1 MTDLIY
7 ASALYTIIFNVMPAT
22 NSLKRICLFLQ
33 LFCFVPL
40 ILVDHIHFQYNGILM
55 GILLFCV
62 VFTCRKQKIHLTQT
76 FSTLV
81 LMKHLFVPMAPL
93 FGCVLLRICLDE
105 EKSFFSGCLSLLPS
119 VLIAVA
125 NLIFAFGPFVA
136 FGGISQLTQIFSRLF
151 PFGRGLVH
159 AYWAPNLWAFYIFL
173 DKILLFLCKR
183 LKLPLSADLSNA
195 LSSSSGKVGVYGLAF
210 FPQISAGHCLFMT
223 LIAVLVASW
232 WLFKREVTVKNV
244 CRSLVF
250 VSLSSF
256 MFGYHVHEKAILIPL
271 LLQTLLVH
279 DSAEDQFLFLSLTM
293 SGVISLFPL
302 IPGQMELLIKGMFR
316 RFRFFLLSFF
326 FGRFTIG
333 FIYGAQFVVLNF
345 VEESDGFQDS
355 DNCYSIIIGCFLV
368 LRDFPQFIAFFL
380 SFSLIDDSF
389 SLLFCCERVLLA
401 SSRLHAT
408 KKL

>member
-1 MTDLIY
+1 
-7 ASALYTIIFNVMPAT
+7 MPTT
-22 NSLKRICLFLQ
+22 NSLRRICLFLQ

-62 VFTCRKQKIHLTQT
+62 VFTCRKQKIQLTQT

-93 FGCVLLRICLDE
+93 FGCVLLRISLDE
-105 EKSFFSGCLSLLPS
+105 EKSVFLGCLSLLPS

-125 NLIFAFGPFVA
+125 NLIFAFGPFVV
-136 FGGISQLTQIFSRLF
+136 FGGISELTQIFSRLF

-173 DKILLFLCKR
+173 DKMLLFLCRR
-183 LKLPLSADLSNA
+183 LKLPFSADLSNA

-232 WLFKREVTVKNV
+232 WLFIRKFSMKNV

-271 LLQTLLVH
+271 LIQTLLVH
-279 DSAEDQFLFLSLTM
+279 DSEEDQFLFLSLTM
-293 SGVISLFPL
+293 SGIISLFPL
-302 IPGQMELLIKGMFR
+302 IPGQMELLIKGTFR
-316 RFRFFLLSFF
+316 RFRFFFSHSSLEGSLLVSFMAPNLLFLTLWKNLTVSRVLITIILLLSVVSLYCEIFHNLLLPSYPF
-326 FGRFTIG
+326 LSLMILSLSC
-333 FIYGAQFVVLNF
+333 FVVN
-345 VEESDGFQDS
+345 GF
-355 DNCYSIIIGCFLV
+355 CW
-368 LRDFPQFIAFFL
+368 
-380 SFSLIDDSF
+380 
-389 SLLFCCERVLLA
+389 LLA
-401 SSRLHAT
+401 GYLLLKRYDS
-408 KKL
+408 